1 MRTKLYYN
9 TINDELHTVLT
20 RLMTADEF
28 ESFRLV
34 GGTSLS
40 LQLGHRISVDI
51 DLFTDAGYK
60 SIDFDAIDKFL
71 RKNFPYVDSPSF
83 GEVAFGKSYYIGE
96 NADRAVKVDLYYTDP
111 YIRPVQQVDG
121 IRMAHIEDIAAMKL
135 EVVGNGGRKK
145 DFWDLDE
152 LSQIYSL
159 EQMLGFYE
167 GRYPYSYTKEEI
179 LKSLVSFE
187 SADEESDPVSLR
199 DKPWQL
205 IKLDIEDIVKR
216 YSQQQSQSQRP
227 NIQRKPPK
235 RGNSLKM

>member
-1 MRTKLYYN
+1 MKTKLYYN
-9 TINDELHTVLT
+9 TIKEELHTVLT
-20 RLMTADEF
+20 RLMSADEF
-28 ESFRLV
+28 EAFRLV

-40 LQLGHRISVDI
+40 LQLGHRISVDM

-60 SIDFDAIDKFL
+60 SIDFDAIDTFL
-71 RKNFPYVDSPSF
+71 HNNFPYVDSPSF
-83 GEVAFGKSYYIGE
+83 AEVAFGKSYYVGQ

-111 YIRPVQQVDG
+111 YIRPAQQVDG

-152 LSQIYSL
+152 LSLTYSL

-167 GRYPYSYTKEEI
+167 ERYPYSYTKEDI
-179 LKSLVSFE
+179 LKALVSFE
-187 SADEESDPVSLR
+187 LADEEADPVSLR

-205 IKLDIEDIVKR
+205 IKLDIEDRVKQHR
-216 YSQQQSQSQRP
+216 NKQQP

>member
-1 MRTKLYYN
+1 MKTKLYYN
-9 TINDELHTVLT
+9 TIKEELHTVLT
-20 RLMTADEF
+20 RLMAADEF
-28 ESFRLV
+28 EAFRLV

-71 RKNFPYVDSPSF
+71 HKNFPYVDSPSF
-83 GEVAFGKSYYIGE
+83 GEVAFGKSYYVGQ
-96 NADRAVKVDLYYTDP
+96 NADRAVKVDMYYTDP
-111 YIRPVQQVDG
+111 YIRPAQQVDG
-121 IRMAHIEDIAAMKL
+121 IRLAHIEDIAAMKL

-167 GRYPYSYTKEEI
+167 ERYPYSYTKEEI

-205 IKLDIEDIVKR
+205 IRLDIEDRVKQLR
-216 YSQQQSQSQRP
+216 DKQQP
-227 NIQRKPPK
+227 TIQPKPPK